1 MTGQAKSSGHAG
13 TSADWLVISAAI
25 LAGVVTAMQ
34 IGKASAALPALR
46 EAFGVG
52 LADASLYFSLFSL
65 GAALLSTA
73 VGMLV
78 LRIQPLLAGLLG
90 LVLIGCGSLAGSVA
104 VGWAGLLGARGV
116 EALGLPLV
124 VCAMPALIQSCS
136 AGRRCVLAMCFWAA
150 WLPLG
155 LASAMVIPVP
165 WETAGAWRQLFT
177 ICGVLPLLSAAY
189 LLVISSRVRT
199 HTSRQIR
206 QATTGWPDK
215 STLAAAAI
223 FALFQGSYLT
233 VQGFLPTIAL
243 EAWSLD
249 MTQAARLGG
258 LSALFVIVGNLVALV
273 LLSGQVSPA
282 KLLVIAFAGM
292 AVCAIAFFFEPLPL
306 ASRLTAVLVF
316 ITLAGVPPAVIW
328 GLVPQLTARSGAGAA
343 ITAGAVYQ
351 GAGTGQ
357 LLGPLAA
364 GTAVDTMGNW
374 NGGALVTTA
383 CAVMAIIIT
392 LRFVSGMSGETG

>member
-1 MTGQAKSSGHAG
+1 MTGRDDGRGAPGG
-13 TSADWLVISAAI
+13 DADWLVICAAI

-46 EAFGVG
+46 EGFGVG

-73 VGMLV
+73 VGMVV
-78 LRIQPLLAGLLG
+78 LRIRPLRAGLTG
-90 LVLIGCGSLAGSVA
+90 LVLIGCGSLAGGMA
-104 VGWAGLLGARGV
+104 EGWAGLLAARII

-136 AGRRCVLAMCFWAA
+136 SGRQRVLAMGFWAA

-165 WETAGAWRQLFT
+165 WEAEGAWRQLFM
-177 ICGVLPLLSAAY
+177 ICGVLPLVSAGY
-189 LLVISSRVRT
+189 LLVISPRVRT
-199 HTSRQIR
+199 HTSREIR
-206 QATTGWPDK
+206 QAAAGWPDAA
-215 STLAAAAI
+215 TVAAAVL

-233 VQGFLPTIAL
+233 VQGFFPTIAL
-243 EAWSLD
+243 DAWSLD

-258 LSALFVIVGNLVALV
+258 LSALFVIIGNVAASF
-273 LLSGQVSPA
+273 LLSGQVSAA
-282 KLLVIAFAGM
+282 KLLVVSFAVMG
-292 AVCAIAFFFEPLPL
+292 VCALAFFFEPLPL
-306 ASRLTAVLVF
+306 SVRLGAVLIF

-328 GLVPQLTARSGAGAA
+328 GLVPQLAARSGAGAA

-357 LLGPLAA
+357 LVGPLAA
-364 GTAVDTMGNW
+364 GTAVDAMGNW
-374 NGGALVTTA
+374 SGGALVTTA
-383 CAVMAIIIT
+383 CSVVAIVIT
-392 LRFVSGMSGETG
+392 VRFVGGLSERPA